1 MNNYNDLILQY
12 QSGEMTISEREKFN
26 HDFFLNVDLRKEF
39 AFQEKLDK
47 VMKKNL
53 FLESIESDPNL
64 IKAEILAQQDIDNY
78 LSKGGLLNSI
88 KIGDNFNVKAEVEI
102 RKRIAKAEVEMVLS
116 GIDDISERW
125 VKDFEKRK
133 PVLHMDIDA
142 LPIVDYVRKSETFN
156 EKVIQMPQSTFVISR
171 KVVLQAVAAIFI
183 LSLLLFKALVP
194 TYSGDSV
201 YKNYYQPLEANSY
214 QLRGSTQDV
223 VSSKLQEGVGYY
235 LSKEY
240 GKAEIAFDNL
250 RKMNK
255 NMPELLLF
263 SGLNQMGQNNFSAA
277 INTFND
283 LISHEDQFVPEA
295 QWYLGLCYIKT
306 GDMVKAHSLLATLS
320 ETEGIYKGKAQL
332 ILKNLKR

>member
-1 MNNYNDLILQY
+1 
-12 QSGEMTISEREKFN
+12 MTINEREQFN
-26 HDFFLNVDLRKEF
+26 RDFLINIDLRKEF

-53 FLESIESDPNL
+53 FLESIESDPDL
-64 IKAEILAQQDIDNY
+64 IKAEVLAQRDIDNY
-78 LSKGGLLNSI
+78 LNKERSVNHK
-88 KIGDNFNVKAEVEI
+88 KIGSIFKVETEIEI

-116 GIDDISERW
+116 GIDDISEEW
-125 VKDFEKRK
+125 VRDFEKRK
-133 PVLHMDIDA
+133 PLLQHNKAARQITDFIS
-142 LPIVDYVRKSETFN
+142 RSESFN
-156 EKVIQMPQSTFVISR
+156 EKVIQMPGNSFRITR
-171 KVVLQAVAAIFI
+171 KVVFQAAAAVLI
-183 LSLLLFKALVP
+183 LSLLLFKSLIP
-194 TYSGDSV
+194 GYSGDSV
-201 YKNYYQPLEANSY
+201 FTNYYQPLEANSY
-214 QLRGSTQDV
+214 QLRGSVQDV
-223 VSSKLQEGVGYY
+223 VGAKLQEGVGYY

-263 SGLNQMGQNNFSAA
+263 SGLNQMGQNNFTAA

-306 GDMVKAHSLLATLS
+306 GDTAKARSLLAVLS